1 MIPLKKGNL
10 DEMTT
15 CVRIIKLMW
24 LMVLLNLLT
33 GCWDIKEIQD
43 INYIT
48 AIGIDQEDGNFV
60 VYTQMMDF
68 TSVAKS
74 DSGKAE
80 KPSQIWTSKTKGKT
94 LDLAINGIYDS
105 SQQRTIWSHISCII
119 ISDNVLKS
127 NVLTK
132 LDTIGRYQE
141 VRMTPWVF
149 GTKDSIEQ
157 LMNIPA
163 FFNLSPLNTLAH
175 EPVEEYQ
182 QRSYIEPIRYFD
194 FMALMTEP
202 GWTVLLPNLTIDT
215 KTWSR
220 NQKEDPKLEVNGVFA
235 ISKGV
240 SNGLFTNDKL
250 TGLRWL
256 EADTKRSH
264 IPITNQNGE
273 LAGVAVLSNPKIS
286 VKLNIVNGMP
296 KYRVSVKLSGN
307 VVEALDD
314 MNKTDIE
321 LQAAKGV
328 REEILTTFK
337 NGAASKTDL
346 FSLEHVLFRRDTR
359 LWKKINQ
366 SSAQAIDTSALETVH
381 VEIHLDHAGMKLL
394 PHHNSPI
401 TPTTKDEAGS

>member
-1 MIPLKKGNL
+1 MTPLKKGNL

-15 CVRIIKLMW
+15 CVRILKLMW

-68 TSVAKS
+68 ISVAKS

-94 LDLAINGIYDS
+94 LDMAINGIYDS

-175 EPVEEYQ
+175 EPVEEYK

-220 NQKEDPKLEVNGVFA
+220 NQKENPKIEVNGVFA

-264 IPITNQNGE
+264 IPITNKSGE
-273 LAGVAVLSNPKIS
+273 IAGVAVLSNPKIS

-296 KYRVSVKLSGN
+296 KYRISVKLSGN

-401 TPTTKDEAGS
+401 TPTTKDEADS